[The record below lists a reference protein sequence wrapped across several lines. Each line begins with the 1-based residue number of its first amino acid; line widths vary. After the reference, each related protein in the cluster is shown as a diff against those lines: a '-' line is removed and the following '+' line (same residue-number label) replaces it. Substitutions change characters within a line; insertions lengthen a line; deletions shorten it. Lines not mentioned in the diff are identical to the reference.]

1 MKNPSHLIN
10 QQLIR
15 TASNHVYIINS
26 IRENENKHGAS
37 QVYLLMENVFYE
49 VHVNTIVLIIRRF

>member
-26 IRENENKHGAS
+26 IRENKHGAS